1 MKKRGN
7 TILDV
12 PGIKVGQSSDLKAL
26 TGCTVVLCET
36 GAVCGVDVR
45 GGAPGSRETD
55 LLRPENLVEKVH
67 AVFFAG
73 GSAFGLDG
81 ASGVMQY
88 LEEKGIGFDVGVTH
102 VPIVPASVLFDLTVG
117 SHEVRPDKEMAY
129 KACLSATDEY
139 VEQGNVG
146 AGTGATVGKILGMK
160 NCMKSGLGTSSKKVG
175 ELVVGAIVAVNAF
188 GDVINPGTGEIIA
201 GALKDNSEEFADTL
215 QVLEGFEIKK
225 ESKNV
230 FIGNTT
236 IGLVATNAS
245 LTKAEAKKVASMAHN
260 GFAKTIRPCHTMFD
274 GDTIYALSTS
284 NLKADINLVGSLACE
299 VMAQAVISA
308 VINAEGIAGLKSY
321 TDIKNRKEKMN
332 S

>member
-1 MKKRGN
+1 MKTKEN
-7 TILDV
+7 TILEV
-12 PGIKVGQSSDLKAL
+12 PGIKVGQISDLEAL
-26 TGCTVVLCET
+26 TGCTVILCER

-67 AVFFAG
+67 AVFLAG

-117 SHEVRPDKEMAY
+117 DYKVRPDKEMGY
-129 KACLSATDEY
+129 KACEIATDEY
-139 VEQGNVG
+139 IEEGNVG

-160 NCMKSGLGTSSKKVG
+160 NCMKSGLGTFAKRVG
-175 ELVVGAIVAVNAF
+175 DLVVGAIVAVNAF
-188 GDVINPGTGEIIA
+188 GDVVDPGNGQIIA
-201 GALKDNSEEFADTL
+201 GALKDNLEDFADTL
-215 QVLEGFEIKK
+215 KIM
-225 ESKNV
+225 ESIGVNQQNKNV

-236 IGLVATNAS
+236 IGVVATNAR

-260 GFAKTIRPCHTMFD
+260 GFAKTIRPCHTMYD

-284 NLKADINLVGSLACE
+284 DLKADINLVGSLACE
-299 VMAQAVISA
+299 VMAQAVIKA
-308 VINAEGIAGLKSY
+308 VVNAGGIGGIKSY
-321 TDIKNRKEKMN
+321 KDIKEKT
-332 S
+332 